1 MEEREQETHE
11 TAAERAA
18 QRARE
23 RSAARRKMEQQATWV
38 DLQIRQAMDRG
49 DFDDLPGHGKPIAD
63 LDGRHDPDWWLKRF
77 VERENI
83 HGVLPPALQVRRDD
97 ADLDDRLDGLTA
109 ERQVREAVEEF
120 NEAVRRAR
128 FQPLG
133 GPPMITEPRDV
144 ETEVA
149 RWKERRAERRRAAEA
164 QASLAS
170 GRSGAERPD
179 AAEPR
184 RPGRRWWSRRPS

>member
-1 MEEREQETHE
+1 MEEREEQGRE
-11 TAAERAA
+11 ASAGPAERAA
-18 QRARE
+18 E
-23 RSAARRKMEQQATWV
+23 RSRQQEAARRKMEHQSTWV

-49 DFDDLPGHGKPIAD
+49 DFDDLPGHGKPISD

-97 ADLDDRLDGLTA
+97 ADLDDRLDSMTS

-128 FQPLG
+128 FQPFG
-133 GPPMITEPRDV
+133 GPPMITDPRDV
-144 ETEVA
+144 DVEVS

-164 QASLAS
+164 EAVV
-170 GRSGAERPD
+170 EPD
-179 AAEPR
+179 GPVSQ
-184 RPGRRWWSRRPS
+184 PKPKRRWWSRRGQ

>member
-1 MEEREQETHE
+1 MEEREEQVRETAADR
-11 TAAERAA
+11 AAERA
-18 QRARE
+18 RE
-23 RSAARRKMEQQATWV
+23 RAAARRKMEQQSTWV

-97 ADLDDRLDGLTA
+97 ADLDGRLDTMTA

-133 GPPMITEPRDV
+133 GPPMITDPRDV
-144 ETEVA
+144 DTEVA

-164 QASLAS
+164 QAAQQP
-170 GRSGAERPD
+170 ATPAQEQKPK
-179 AAEPR
+179 R
-184 RPGRRWWSRRPS
+184 RVWSRRGR

>member
-1 MEEREQETHE
+1 MEEREEQVRE
-11 TAAERAA
+11 TAADRAA
-18 QRARE
+18 ARARE
-23 RSAARRKMEQQATWV
+23 REAARRKMEQQSTWV

-49 DFDDLPGHGKPIAD
+49 DFDGLPGHGKPIAD

-97 ADLDDRLDGLTA
+97 ADLDDRLDTMTA

-133 GPPMITEPRDV
+133 GPPMITDPRDV
-144 ETEVA
+144 DTEVA
-149 RWKERRAERRRAAEA
+149 RWRERRAERRRAAEA
-164 QASLAS
+164 QA
-170 GRSGAERPD
+170 AERP
-179 AAEPR
+179 ATPAQEQRPR
-184 RPGRRWWSRRPS
+184 RRWWSRRGQ